1 MVGRAR
7 AVGFFVAKAVAATA
21 TTAGFLEQPGFWSY
35 LIIAVGTNFALQLTL
50 PLLIAHRE

>member
-35 LIIAVGTNFALQLTL
+35 LIIAVGTNFDLQLTL
-50 PLLIAHRE
+50 PQLIAHRE